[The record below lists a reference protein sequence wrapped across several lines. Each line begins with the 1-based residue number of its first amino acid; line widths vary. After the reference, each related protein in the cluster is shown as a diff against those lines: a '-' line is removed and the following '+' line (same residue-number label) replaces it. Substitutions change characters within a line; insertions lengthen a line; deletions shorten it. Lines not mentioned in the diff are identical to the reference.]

1 MTMELQK
8 TRTEAEESIAAQFAG
23 RPASGEPAWLGER
36 RRADFGRIA
45 ESGLPNRK
53 VEAWHFTDLR
63 RRLSKAYP
71 PVDRATAQAV
81 EMNVGLDPFKV
92 LPGIRIVFVNGHFR
106 RDLSLHGGRIET
118 GLTIETFHEA
128 VRRNDPMLRE
138 KLGTAIGESDPT
150 IASINGA
157 FADDGLVLRIS
168 SGTRIEQPIHLML
181 ENKASE
187 PMAIHTRHLVVVE
200 DGAEVTILE
209 THAGE
214 GAYQS
219 TSVVEFIIGEGA
231 KVEHVKLQHESL
243 EATHLALLSARL
255 AARAE
260 LSTFTLAPG
269 AALARNQVEVRFD
282 GEGGKLDANGAMLLR
297 GDQHSDATL
306 FIDHAVPECT
316 SSQVYK
322 TVLDGAGRGVFQ
334 GQVLVRPHAQKTD
347 GRQSS
352 RALLLSPKAEMDSKP
367 QLEIYADDV
376 QCAHGSTT
384 GELDPDLM
392 FYLRARGIPEKQA
405 KALLIKAFIADAM
418 DQVRNDDVLALL
430 HGMGERWL
438 AEEGV

>member
-1 MTMELQK
+1 
-8 TRTEAEESIAAQFAG
+8 
-23 RPASGEPAWLGER
+23 
-36 RRADFGRIA
+36 
-45 ESGLPNRK
+45 
-53 VEAWHFTDLR
+53 
-63 RRLSKAYP
+63 
-71 PVDRATAQAV
+71 
-81 EMNVGLDPFKV
+81 
-92 LPGIRIVFVNGHFR
+92 
-106 RDLSLHGGRIET
+106 
-118 GLTIETFHEA
+118 
-128 VRRNDPMLRE
+128 
-138 KLGTAIGESDPT
+138 
-150 IASINGA
+150 
-157 FADDGLVLRIS
+157 
-168 SGTRIEQPIHLML
+168 
-181 ENKASE
+181 
-187 PMAIHTRHLVVVE
+187 
-200 DGAEVTILE
+200 
-209 THAGE
+209 
-214 GAYQS
+214 
-219 TSVVEFIIGEGA
+219 
-231 KVEHVKLQHESL
+231 
-243 EATHLALLSARL
+243 
-255 AARAE
+255 
-260 LSTFTLAPG
+260 
-269 AALARNQVEVRFD
+269 
-282 GEGGKLDANGAMLLR
+282 MLLR